1 MLLTGPSAN
10 DVNCPMGIYLNGTP
24 VTVVELC
31 ESSALP
37 EWNSVE
43 GEPNWASVLIAGD
56 GDTSGIP
63 GWMPLRD
70 LVYEKP
76 ADALPTATLAG
87 GEESGFT
94 TLYTLNHRESDVAA
108 LERDGTGVTVLGHA
122 GLLAAR
128 FFGGGRH
135 VYAHGRRG
143 PLRRSGR
150 AALRPFARPALTA
163 SPASSTTTTATSIV
177 C

>member
-1 MLLTGPSAN
+1 MPPKARGTVLLTGPSAN

-43 GEPNWASVLIAGD
+43 GEPNWPACLSPGD

-76 ADALPTATLAG
+76 ADASFPRCAG
-87 GEESGFT
+87 VREESGFT
-94 TLYTLNHRESDVAA
+94 TPT
-108 LERDGTGVTVLGHA
+108 
-122 GLLAAR
+122 
-128 FFGGGRH
+128 
-135 VYAHGRRG
+135 
-143 PLRRSGR
+143 P
-150 AALRPFARPALTA
+150 
-163 SPASSTTTTATSIV
+163 STTARI
-177 C
+177 